1 MTRIKGLKRK
11 ISSGETRTE
20 TGGGSSRGCEDGLD
34 SGSYNGT
41 TNVDDSKLQKSIQ
54 VRCSPSRFVKVC
66 SGLNDR
72 FRNVVKAMVL
82 GNLLEITS
90 VHICHNLVAWL
101 VENFN
106 VDDRS
111 LVLNGKIFTVNPA
124 LFEAVMG
131 LGDGGEDFEQQG
143 TADDVKLG
151 RKGLRE
157 KCIYEQRY
165 MSKIWK
171 TTYRVGKDN
180 LHDMKTKFIDYEKIT
195 YRI

>member
-1 MTRIKGLKRK
+1 MRDQTISIMNLTTKCCVFMSLSVAGMTRIKGLKRK

-111 LVLNGKIFTVNPA
+111 LVLNGKTFTVNPA

-131 LGDGGEDFEQQG
+131 LGDGGEDFERQG
-143 TADDVKLG
+143 TADDVKV
-151 RKGLRE
+151 RKEGVKGGKEERG
-157 KCIYEQRY
+157 KRCIYEQR
-165 MSKIWK
+165 
-171 TTYRVGKDN
+171 
-180 LHDMKTKFIDYEKIT
+180 
-195 YRI
+195 